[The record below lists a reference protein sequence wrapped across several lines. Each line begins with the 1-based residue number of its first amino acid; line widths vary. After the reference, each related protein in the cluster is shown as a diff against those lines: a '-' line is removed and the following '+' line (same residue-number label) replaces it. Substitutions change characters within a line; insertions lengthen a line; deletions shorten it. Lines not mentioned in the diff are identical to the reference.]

1 MVADL
6 IPGEVLATKYAV
18 SLDWSDPIHWDHDEL
33 AECRSCGTPT
43 HSRDAQGRPIHQS
56 CAARLVAEQLGPR
69 GARVV
74 DERFATPAQQ
84 PAPPEQTAG
93 GTR

>member
-18 SLDWSDPIHWDHDEL
+18 SLDWSDPIHWNHDEL
-33 AECRSCGTPT
+33 ATCRLCGTPT
-43 HSRDAQGRPIHQS
+43 HSRDAQDRPIHQS

-69 GARVV
+69 GGRVV
-74 DERFATPAQQ
+74 NERFGTPARQ
-84 PAPPEQTAG
+84 PAPTSKTVG
-93 GTR
+93 GNR